1 MKHLYKYIL
10 LLAITACSGD
20 DDNTETPPPPVD
32 SDVPISL
39 TGVMNQNTATGRATM
54 KHPSTP
60 WAAGDNFAVTANYYY
75 SNTTNV
81 AQQFMSESRV
91 TYQVTGSNWYGT
103 TGGWIY
109 SPVKYWP
116 QQGYL
121 DLFAVH
127 PADYLPNLDRQRWYH
142 EDLSSTI
149 LKTRFYLS
157 EPKPAT
163 SPGTPNEKYSDAEE
177 QWDLM
182 FSHRPTLSKPDHATP
197 VKFTFTHAEMAVRFW
212 TKTLYL
218 NSNVDFRIDKI
229 ALNNIHTGGL
239 ITATDATD
247 WQTYYAEQH
256 SGTSTAGNQTPV
268 KLRYNW
274 NWDGSDLNDD
284 IRATYTQT
292 MNFVW
297 ATSDSGTLE
306 VKPSGTQINDG
317 NKVFI
322 IPPQCLGPDSGSNI
336 TIWYTY
342 HQLNGNEITDRRTF
356 PVDLCGEPGDVLDIQ
371 LNIDVPSTSQA
382 CEIEVVSATLTPWE
396 DITGNINASLEK

>member
-39 TGVMNQNTATGRATM
+39 TGVMNQNAATGRATM

-142 EDLSSTI
+142 EDLSNTI

-212 TKTLYL
+212 TKFLDVG
-218 NSNVDFRIDKI
+218 NAVDMQIDKI
-229 ALNNIHTGGL
+229 SLNNIHTGGL
-239 ITATDATD
+239 ITATDITD
-247 WQTYYAEQH
+247 WQAYYAEQP
-256 SGTSTAGNQTPV
+256 SGTSTAGNTTPV
-268 KLRYNW
+268 KLMYNW
-274 NWDGSDLNDD
+274 NWDGTDLNDD
-284 IRATYTQT
+284 VRKTYYQT
-292 MNFVW
+292 MNYVW
-297 ATSDSGTLE
+297 AYSDGTGLHQQPE
-306 VKPSGTQINDG
+306 GQQINPG

-322 IPPQCLGPDSGSNI
+322 IPPQCLGAASGSSI
-336 TIWYTY
+336 TVWYTY
-342 HQLNGNEITDRRTF
+342 HDLAGDPTTNSTTF
-356 PVDLCGEPGDVLDIQ
+356 YVEQCGEPGDVLDIY
-371 LNIDVPSTSQA
+371 LRCILDTSGTTYKI
-382 CEIEVVSATLTPWE
+382 EIATATLTPWE
-396 DITGNINASLEK
+396 DIKGNINADLEQ